1 MERIGVKELRQNASK
16 YLDRVKA
23 GETVEVTDRGELVA
37 LLTPPGRAVSAR
49 DRLVAQGQLIPA
61 SRPLVLPD
69 PVPASPEAPTT
80 AEALDAEREERF

>member
-1 MERIGVKELRQNASK
+1 MPHQSCQGAQ

-37 LLTPPGRAVSAR
+37 LLTPPGRVVSAR
-49 DRLVAQGQLIPA
+49 DRLVAQGKLIPA

-69 PVPASPEAPTT
+69 PVPVPPGAPTT